1 MVWRRCVRNFMRLRR
16 WERLQ
21 KCKTQFFSKKTR
33 FFGVFLGGRHNFEKR
48 RKTSPR
54 ELYEECVYEISWGC
68 ADGKDFKN
76 SKHFERWKNRWKHLE
91 RWNQKKR
98 KGKENFLAPNG
109 VFEIGISPEP
119 IGIFR
124 RGKRQRVA
132 YVRDFS
138 AAKLQLSDS
147 CENIAGD
154 WQNLALI
161 RFSAVM

>member
-1 MVWRRCVRNFMRLRR
+1 M
-16 WERLQ
+16 E
-21 KCKTQFFSKKTR
+21 
-33 FFGVFLGGRHNFEKR
+33 E
-48 RKTSPR
+48 PR
-54 ELYEECVYEISWGC
+54 
-68 ADGKDFKN
+68 A
-76 SKHFERWKNRWKHLE
+76 LE
-91 RWNQKKR
+91 APRALESDE
-98 KGKENFLAPNG
+98 KENFLAPNG